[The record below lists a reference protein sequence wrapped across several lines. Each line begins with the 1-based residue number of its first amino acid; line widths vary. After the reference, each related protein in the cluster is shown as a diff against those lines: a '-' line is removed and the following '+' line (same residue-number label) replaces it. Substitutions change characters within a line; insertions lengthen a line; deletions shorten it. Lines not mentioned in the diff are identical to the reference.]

1 MKALIAYLVLIN
13 IATYVLMGLDK
24 KKAQLGAW
32 RVPEKTLLGLAA
44 AGGSVGEILGMYQ
57 FHHKTRHAKFRYGLP
72 VILAAQLLF
81 VWFFFR

>member
-13 IATYVLMGLDK
+13 IATYVLMALDK

-32 RVPEKTLLGLAA
+32 RVPEKTLLGLAV

-57 FHHKTRHAKFRYGLP
+57 FRHKTRHAQVRYGLP
-72 VILAAQLLF
+72 AILAVQLVVVYLLF
-81 VWFFFR
+81 R